1 MSVVVIGI
9 EHSTAPF
16 DLLEEVTI
24 GDAEIGKIL
33 AAVSAHDNVREAAV
47 LSTCLRTEIYAVV
60 DRFHDAVDDFTEI
73 LVERAGGNRA
83 AIEQHQMV
91 FFDKGVASHLF
102 KVAAGLESAVPGES
116 EVLGQVRRAVE
127 RAAQEGAAGP
137 ILHGLFTHA
146 VSTGRKVRV
155 DTGIARGTTSFSYAA
170 VQLAEAHLKGELQGS
185 QVIVLGAGALGAGTL
200 AALLDERSDERPSE
214 IVVINRTKES
224 AEELVRGLAASIPV
238 RVASLDEITEELA
251 TARLL
256 ITAIE
261 ADEPVLHNDHLGD
274 RSNQPLLIVD
284 LGMPRNVDA
293 SIGALGGVDVLDISD
308 LRSAVQQAVEERR
321 SEIDAAESIVSDEVA
336 RYLEDVRGRGAA
348 PIVVALRERLEE
360 IRIAELDRRSSDF
373 SQFTPQQREVVDALT
388 RSLLA
393 KVAHEPTLA
402 LKESVGTP
410 RGERLV
416 EAARLFFGL

>member
-1 MSVVVIGI
+1 M
-9 EHSTAPF
+9 
-16 DLLEEVTI
+16 
-24 GDAEIGKIL
+24 
-33 AAVSAHDNVREAAV
+33 
-47 LSTCLRTEIYAVV
+47 
-60 DRFHDAVDDFTEI
+60 
-73 LVERAGGNRA
+73 
-83 AIEQHQMV
+83 
-91 FFDKGVASHLF
+91 
-102 KVAAGLESAVPGES
+102 
-116 EVLGQVRRAVE
+116 LGQVRRAVE